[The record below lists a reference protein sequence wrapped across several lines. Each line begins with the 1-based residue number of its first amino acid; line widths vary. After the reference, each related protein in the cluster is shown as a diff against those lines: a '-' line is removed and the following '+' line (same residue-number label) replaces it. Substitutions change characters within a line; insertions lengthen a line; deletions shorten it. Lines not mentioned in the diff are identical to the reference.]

1 MLLKNPSLFLV
12 TTILSDTYNFVII
25 ISENNSKLCSE
36 YKNKSKKTQKK
47 RDLLIGKIEVN

>member
-25 ISENNSKLCSE
+25 ILEDNSNLYFE

-47 RDLLIGKIEVN
+47 KRFTYWKDRS